1 MHKQIQ
7 DNLFKSGEKKV
18 YSQSQKIYDYY
29 SHIEHERQMRE
40 KEIEQ
45 KMIDDVMERTLRAQ
59 TER

>member
-1 MHKQIQ
+1 MHRQIQ
-7 DNLFKSGEKKV
+7 ENYFKSGEKKV
-18 YSQSQKIYDYY
+18 YSQNLKIYDYY

-45 KMIDDVMERTLRAQ
+45 KMIDEVMERTLRAQ